1 MSGETHPMVEIKNL
15 RKEYSDLVA
24 VKNLSLR
31 LEKGDIFGFIGP
43 NGAGKTTTIKMI
55 STLLEPTSGTALVDG
70 IDVRRHPE
78 QVRSMIGYM
87 PDFFGVYD
95 DIKVWEYL
103 DFFAAAYRIPKGKR
117 AEIIDY
123 VLSLTDLTSKTEAY
137 VESLSRG
144 MKQRLCLA
152 KTMVHDPKL
161 LLLDEPAS
169 GLDPRAR
176 IEIRELLKD
185 LQAMGKTIIVSSHI
199 LSEMEEFCNK
209 IGIIERGEMIVSGDV
224 NTIARQVRGQQI
236 LEIEIVDDAERAEA
250 ILLSIPEAIGEV
262 RVVRDGKRMDDPH
275 SEREGRT
282 RTLQRSLRSSQGA
295 VLQVGY
301 IGAPGAEHF
310 ILTALVS
317 AGVKVRSFAT
327 PETDLEDVF
336 LSVTKGHLG
345 DSTAGE
351 E

>member
-1 MSGETHPMVEIKNL
+1 MTADTRPMVAVKNL
-15 RKEYSDLVA
+15 RKEYADLVA
-24 VKNLSLR
+24 VKNLSLT

-43 NGAGKTTTIKMI
+43 NGAGKTTTIKML
-55 STLLEPTSGTALVDG
+55 STLLEPTSGSAFVDG
-70 IDVRRHPE
+70 IDVTQNPE
-78 QVRSMIGYM
+78 AVRSVIGYM

-103 DFFAAAYRIPKGKR
+103 DFFASAYRIPKNKR
-117 AEIIDY
+117 GEIIDY
-123 VLSLTDLTSKTEAY
+123 VLSLTDMTSKRDAY
-137 VESLSRG
+137 VEALSRG

-185 LQAMGKTIIVSSHI
+185 LQGMGKTIIVSSHI
-199 LSEMEEFCNK
+199 LPEMEEFCNK
-209 IGIIERGEMIVSGDV
+209 IGIIERGELIVSGDV

-236 LEIEIVDDAERAEA
+236 IEIEVVDDVERAEA

-262 RVVRDGKRMDDPH
+262 RVVREGKRGDNDTP
-275 SEREGRT
+275 ERAGIT
-282 RTLQRSLRSSQGA
+282 RTLQRSLRSANGA
-295 VLQVGY
+295 VLRVGF
-301 IGAPGAEHF
+301 IGEVGSEHF

-345 DSTAGE
+345 VGDE
-351 E
+351 K